1 MPLAN
6 HVPKKHEAYLI
17 NQLNIRSADRG
28 RKDIATWRSAQ
39 IAAESVYYPN
49 RCRLYDLYEDV
60 ILDGHLAG
68 IISKR
73 IDNVL
78 NKPLFFEH
86 RGERIPQVDA
96 LINTTAFRDLIRLIM
111 ETQLW
116 GISGIEFIP
125 GPQFNYQLIPR
136 KHIKPELGI
145 IAYEQNGTE
154 GIPYALMPN
163 VWVMGRPRDL
173 GLLLKCA
180 PYYLYK
186 RAGIADWA
194 QYIELFGQ
202 PVRVIKYDAYDE
214 QTKQELR
221 RILDESGSSLSI
233 MLPKQADFEMKD
245 GKSTYGDGNLQM
257 NFIQLL
263 NEEMSILLLG
273 NTETTRSSNSSG
285 YAQSKVHRDEQFE
298 ITRSD
303 LVYTAN
309 MLNSPCFLS
318 VLRSYG
324 YPVDM
329 GRFVFDK
336 ETDIQYLKERLA
348 IDKEL
353 AEKVPLS
360 KSYWYDTYGIP
371 EYFPDTNNS

>member
-173 GLLLKCA
+173 GLQIG
-180 PYYLYK
+180 
-186 RAGIADWA
+186 RAH
-194 QYIELFGQ
+194 
-202 PVRVIKYDAYDE
+202 V
-214 QTKQELR
+214 
-221 RILDESGSSLSI
+221 
-233 MLPKQADFEMKD
+233 
-245 GKSTYGDGNLQM
+245 
-257 NFIQLL
+257 
-263 NEEMSILLLG
+263 
-273 NTETTRSSNSSG
+273 
-285 YAQSKVHRDEQFE
+285 
-298 ITRSD
+298 
-303 LVYTAN
+303 
-309 MLNSPCFLS
+309 
-318 VLRSYG
+318 
-324 YPVDM
+324 
-329 GRFVFDK
+329 
-336 ETDIQYLKERLA
+336 
-348 IDKEL
+348 
-353 AEKVPLS
+353 
-360 KSYWYDTYGIP
+360 
-371 EYFPDTNNS
+371 